1 MKMLVAMGTDPE
13 DKNINKEEDDVL
25 SAGDITTAF
34 LKTEDYGPNEVPRW
48 VVYKAYKGAK
58 ARLFQL
64 LGPLYGQRDAG
75 YRWWET
81 LSKWLLS
88 QGFIRSDN
96 DKCLFTHPLTR
107 MRIAVHVDDILARGS
122 RVETELF
129 WKQMEVRFGLKT
141 WEIVDYENPILFTG
155 YTISKV
161 LKDGKA
167 WYTMDMI
174 SDIEAFLA
182 EAGVDTRRRTA
193 APMPYKGELTED
205 KSGVSEQEHRWYR
218 SMLGSL
224 NWYTN
229 IRYDIAYEVARLAQY
244 AAKPT
249 RGAMKAL
256 KRVLAY
262 LSTTRHTQLAVP
274 RVYGDTMH
282 VYSDSDHAGDKA
294 MGDTRSHTG
303 VIMLM
308 NGMLITWRSNKQ
320 PKTSLS
326 SAVAEIYAM
335 SAAVKDAKL
344 RMHIAKE
351 MLLPV
356 KWPMQLYV
364 DNAAGESFQHSTCSS
379 SKMMGIFDLHDKWV
393 KELKDEGKVWAV
405 HI

>member
-1 MKMLVAMGTDPE
+1 M
-13 DKNINKEEDDVL
+13 
-25 SAGDITTAF
+25 
-34 LKTEDYGPNEVPRW
+34 
-48 VVYKAYKGAK
+48 
-58 ARLFQL
+58 
-64 LGPLYGQRDAG
+64 
-75 YRWWET
+75 
-81 LSKWLLS
+81 
-88 QGFIRSDN
+88 
-96 DKCLFTHPLTR
+96 
-107 MRIAVHVDDILARGS
+107 
-122 RVETELF
+122 
-129 WKQMEVRFGLKT
+129 
-141 WEIVDYENPILFTG
+141 
-155 YTISKV
+155 
-161 LKDGKA
+161 
-167 WYTMDMI
+167 
-174 SDIEAFLA
+174 
-182 EAGVDTRRRTA
+182 
-193 APMPYKGELTED
+193 
-205 KSGVSEQEHRWYR
+205 
-218 SMLGSL
+218 
-224 NWYTN
+224 
-229 IRYDIAYEVARLAQY
+229 ARLAQY

-262 LSTTRHTQLAVP
+262 LSTTRHKQLAVP
-274 RVYGDTMH
+274 RVYGNTMH

-308 NGMLITWRSNKQ
+308 NGMPITWRSNKQ

-405 HI
+405 HIQTEKNLADMMTKGLTAEVREKLDKELIKLVEQVAKTQYKKNSTEACEVKKPVGLKKNKRPTVKTKKSK